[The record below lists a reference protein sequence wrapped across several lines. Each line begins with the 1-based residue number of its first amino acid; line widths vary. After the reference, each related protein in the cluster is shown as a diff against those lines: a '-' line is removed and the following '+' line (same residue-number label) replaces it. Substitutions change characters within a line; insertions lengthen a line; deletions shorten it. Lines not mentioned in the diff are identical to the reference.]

1 MGRMDNPMFPL
12 YLPVGRV
19 TPVDDIS
26 LLNELSPVAEQLLE
40 RHLSQAKEWFPHEL
54 VPWSKASDLTGP
66 DGDQVVPLPDEVRS
80 ALFVNLLTEDNL
92 PYYFNSIH
100 RMFGSDGPWGE
111 WARRWT
117 AEEGRHSIVMRDY
130 ITVTRSLDP
139 RELERGRMHQVT
151 NGFTDDDLGTATDGF
166 VYVALQELATRI
178 SHRNTGAVMPDIEG
192 KKVMDR
198 VAADENLHYLF
209 YKDIVQA
216 ALEVDPSGTMCAIE
230 RQVRSFAMPGV
241 GIQNFQ
247 RHAMAIARAHIYD
260 LDIFHDKVLVPVVL
274 KQWAVTSLEGLTA
287 DAERARDQ
295 LLKRLEKVRR
305 AADRLIRRQGALPA
319 T

>member
-1 MGRMDNPMFPL
+1 
-12 YLPVGRV
+12 
-19 TPVDDIS
+19 VDDTS
-26 LLNELSPVAEQLLE
+26 LLTELSPVAERLLE

-54 VPWSKASDLTGP
+54 VPWDKARDIGR
-66 DGDQVVPLPDEVRS
+66 DGNYEVVALPDEVRS

-100 RMFGSDGPWGE
+100 RMFGSDGAWGE

-130 ITVTRSLDP
+130 VTVTRCLDP

-178 SHRNTGAVMPDIEG
+178 SHRNTGAVLPDVEG
-192 KKVMDR
+192 KRVMDR
-198 VAADENLHYLF
+198 VAADENMHYLF
-209 YKDIVQA
+209 YKDIVDA
-216 ALEVDPSGTMCAIE
+216 ALELDPSGTICAIE
-230 RQVRSFAMPGV
+230 RQVKSFAMPGT
-241 GIQNFQ
+241 GIKDFQ
-247 RHAMAIARAHIYD
+247 RHALAIARAHIYD

-274 KQWAVTSLEGLTA
+274 KQWAVQSLEGLTA
-287 DAERARDQ
+287 DAERARDR
-295 LLKRLEKVRR
+295 LIKRLGQIRK
-305 AADRLIRRQGALPA
+305 AADRLLRNAPALVPS